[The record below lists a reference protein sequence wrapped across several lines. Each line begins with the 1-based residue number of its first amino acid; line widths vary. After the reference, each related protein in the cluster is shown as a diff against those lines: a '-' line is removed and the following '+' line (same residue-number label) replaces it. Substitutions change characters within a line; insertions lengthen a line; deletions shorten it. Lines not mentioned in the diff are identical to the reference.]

1 MVKQVAQTIVVGLDA
16 SASSAAA
23 LRWAAQR
30 AHELNSSLRI
40 VHAWQL
46 SPEESLVAGATL
58 RQVRAADERAKA
70 TRWAV
75 DALGVEAHQPRRK
88 LEVLE
93 GAPGRV
99 LVEAAED
106 ADLLVVG
113 TQEHADLRR
122 LTNGSVSHYCVTHSA
137 RPVVAVPVDG
147 AVPEPGVEIP
157 RQGNHADVRTAEPSY

>member
-1 MVKQVAQTIVVGLDA
+1 MVKQLAQTIVVGLDA

-30 AHELNSSLRI
+30 AHERNSSLRI

-46 SPEESLVAGATL
+46 SPEESLVGGPTL

-75 DALGVEAHQPRRK
+75 DALGTEAHRPRRM

-99 LVEAAED
+99 LVEAAQE

-113 TQEHADLRR
+113 TQEHTDLRR
-122 LTNGSVSHYCVTHSA
+122 LADASVSQYCVTHSA

-147 AVPEPGVEIP
+147 AVEGPVESPLNGSQAEI
-157 RQGNHADVRTAEPSY
+157 RTCEPSY

>member
-1 MVKQVAQTIVVGLDA
+1 MSEAGQSIVVGLDG

-30 AHELNSSLRI
+30 AHEEGSSLRI

-46 SPEESLVAGATL
+46 SAEESLVGGSIL
-58 RQVRAADERAKA
+58 RQVRAADERARA

-75 DALGVEAHQPRRK
+75 DALGSAAHKPHRK
-88 LEVLE
+88 LEVIE
-93 GAPGRV
+93 GPAGRV
-99 LVEAAED
+99 LVDSAKD

-113 TQEHADLRR
+113 TQEHVGLRR
-122 LTNGSVSHYCVTHSA
+122 LTSGSVSHYCVTHSA

-147 AVPEPGVEIP
+147 DVLEPDVPVDRHGNRPEILSSG
-157 RQGNHADVRTAEPSY
+157 RS

>member
-1 MVKQVAQTIVVGLDA
+1 MVTQATQTIVVGLDG

-23 LRWAAQR
+23 LRWAAKR
-30 AHELNSSLRI
+30 AHELDSGLRI

-46 SPEESLVAGATL
+46 SPEEALVGGATL

-75 DALGVEAHQPRRK
+75 DALGPAAHRPRRK
-88 LEVLE
+88 LEVIE

-99 LVEAAED
+99 LVESAKD

-113 TQEHADLRR
+113 TQEHVGLRR
-122 LTNGSVSHYCVTHSA
+122 LAQGSVSHYCVTHSA

-147 AVPEPGVEIP
+147 LDDDEAVG
-157 RQGNHADVRTAEPSY
+157 ADRRGRREDVLSSGSA

>member
-1 MVKQVAQTIVVGLDA
+1 MENQVAQTIVVGLDA

-23 LRWAAQR
+23 LRWAANR
-30 AHELNSSLRI
+30 AHELDSGLRI

-46 SPEESLVAGATL
+46 SPEESLVGGATL

-75 DALGVEAHQPRRK
+75 ETLGTAAHQPRRR
-88 LEVLE
+88 LEVVE

-99 LVEAAED
+99 LVEAAQD

-113 TQEHADLRR
+113 TQEHVGLRR
-122 LTNGSVSHYCVTHSA
+122 LTSGSVSHYCVTHST

-147 AVPEPGVEIP
+147 FDDDLGDQIPQQGGRVEILASGP
-157 RQGNHADVRTAEPSY
+157 TN